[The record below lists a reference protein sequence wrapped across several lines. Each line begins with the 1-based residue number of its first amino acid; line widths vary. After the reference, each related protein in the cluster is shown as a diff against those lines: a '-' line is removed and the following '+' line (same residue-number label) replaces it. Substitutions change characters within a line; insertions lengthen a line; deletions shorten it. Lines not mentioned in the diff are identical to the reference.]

1 MSAAVVCHKWAE
13 GLTLG
18 LAFAD
23 ANIPI
28 KISTIM
34 IAIQAVM
41 NPVGIA
47 IGWALS
53 DSGSLT
59 SGIFTSI
66 SAGTFLYIATIE
78 VITEEFSIARYKI

>member
-1 MSAAVVCHKWAE
+1 
-13 GLTLG
+13 
-18 LAFAD
+18 
-23 ANIPI
+23 
-28 KISTIM
+28 
-34 IAIQAVM
+34 M

-59 SGIFTSI
+59 CGIFTSI

-78 VITEEFSIARYKI
+78 VITEEFSIARYKVLKFLLFLVAVAFTSSLFFIE

>member
-1 MSAAVVCHKWAE
+1 
-13 GLTLG
+13 
-18 LAFAD
+18 
-23 ANIPI
+23 
-28 KISTIM
+28 M

-41 NPVGIA
+41 NPIGIA
-47 IGWALS
+47 LGWMLS
-53 DSGSLT
+53 ESGNLI